1 VHGVE
6 FFMFQYRAR
15 QEMRMATNAPGPGP
29 ALPAAP
35 GPRPGVRY
43 ALPGECPPS
52 NRPAGTNDDV
62 MQRFDLYAQRHKGAS

>member
-1 VHGVE
+1 
-6 FFMFQYRAR
+6 MFQYRAR
-15 QEMRMATNAPGPGP
+15 QEMRMATNAPGP

-52 NRPAGTNDDV
+52 TRPPGTNDNV
-62 MQRFDLYAQRHKGAS
+62 IERFDLYAQRHKGAPHGR